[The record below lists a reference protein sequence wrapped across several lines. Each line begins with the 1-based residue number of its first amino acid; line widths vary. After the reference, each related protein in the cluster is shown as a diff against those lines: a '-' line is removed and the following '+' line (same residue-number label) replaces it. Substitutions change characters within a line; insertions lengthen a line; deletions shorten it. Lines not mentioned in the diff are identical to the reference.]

1 MKSLLLVA
9 LLALPAFA
17 GKEDV
22 EITKAV
28 LARDTK
34 ELPGPL
40 INAFMGVDLD
50 KLPAKYQTKA
60 RAKRVELETLR
71 QIADGKKKGS
81 LRWPPADCAVPKEG
95 KSNEA
100 QVLLMAG
107 YEEYQGDEINCLS
120 KRTGCEEQQMM
131 CEFSL
136 NIVVEKKGG
145 YKRARFFLYPTDPL
159 TAVAAQCRKGTG
171 GQNNFF
177 MSAAPPTC
185 TK

>member
-1 MKSLLLVA
+1 MKALFLVA

-17 GKEDV
+17 GKDDV

-34 ELPGPL
+34 DLPNPL

-50 KLPAKYQTKA
+50 ALPAKYQKKA

-71 QIADGKKKGS
+71 MLADGKKRGS
-81 LRWPPADCAVPKEG
+81 LRWPPPDCSIPKEG

-107 YEEYQGDEINCLS
+107 YLEYERDEVECVS
-120 KRTGCEEQQMM
+120 KRTGCSEQQLM

-136 NIVVEKKGG
+136 NIVVEKKPV
-145 YKRARFFLYPTDPL
+145 KRARFFIYQTDPL
-159 TAVAAQCRKGTG
+159 SAIAASCKKGTG